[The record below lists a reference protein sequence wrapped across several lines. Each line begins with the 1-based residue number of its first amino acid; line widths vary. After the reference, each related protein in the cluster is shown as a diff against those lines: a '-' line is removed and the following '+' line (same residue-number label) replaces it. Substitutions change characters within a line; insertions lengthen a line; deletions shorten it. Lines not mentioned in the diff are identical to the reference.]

1 MRLVKLLYEHPAL
14 TVLTGLFTLIQV
26 LQYGFKGLVAIPALV
41 LAYMF
46 IDIFCDTF
54 EDGKE

>member
-1 MRLVKLLYEHPAL
+1 MKLLYEHPAL